1 MAVTVERLVA
11 TLEARIDKYEKNLQ
25 KAYGQTDRQ
34 FTRIE
39 RRGKA
44 METRLEAVGSRLG
57 RSFSTFGRGMVAAL
71 AAGLTVGKI
80 KQFSDAATSIDNALK
95 VAGLSGEN
103 LEKVY
108 GALRDSATRNAAPIE
123 TLVELY
129 SRAAMASDN
138 LGASQEDL
146 VKFADNVAKSL
157 RVSGKSAT
165 ESAGALLQL
174 AQLMSGSVVQAQEY
188 NSLIDGAYPLLQA
201 VAAGLKE
208 AGGDVGKLTQL
219 VKSGQVPTKA
229 FFDAFQ
235 AGSVILDQK
244 VASATFTISQAF
256 GNLQTALI
264 DTAREFN
271 HTSGA
276 AENAADNIN
285 TVARAVT
292 DFDVSGFIQ
301 KISSAKGALENFLS
315 DLGNAQIFTS
325 LNQMLGITDS
335 DGNSLNLETKEAKEK
350 ADALERDVKLLQE
363 TIAKNTE
370 LGFDNTAAIARLGE
384 VQTQLGQLRAQIAN
398 MPAFGIGTIDAQ
410 STAGKINDMV
420 PFSPLAPLSQKQ
432 VVSLADYDPPKAKG
446 KGRKRGGGGGRGAN
460 DYQRQTEQI
469 EKRTA
474 SLQAQTAAQATVN
487 PLIDDFGRTLETA
500 RAKQDLLTAAQQAGL
515 TITPELTASIDA
527 LAGKYGAAYA
537 EAQKLAKSQDDA
549 RRSAEELNEVARDTF
564 GTFVSDL
571 LHGKSAAEALTD
583 AVGRLADRLLDIG
596 LDSIFGTGGGG
607 GSGLFGNLFSFLG
620 SIFHKGGVVGSSAPS
635 RAVSPSV
642 FAGAP
647 RMHSGGVAG
656 GLRAGE
662 VPAILQRGEVVLP
675 KNTKIAAGGSETITV
690 NLQTDQ
696 GLIADVADQRIKT
709 HSGAI
714 VHVAVTQAKN
724 QVVPTMAAYQRDR
737 AGGDYRG

>member
-44 METRLEAVGSRLG
+44 MEARLQAVGAGLG
-57 RSFSTFGRGMVAAL
+57 RSFVGFGRGMVAAL
-71 AAGLTVGKI
+71 AAGFTVGKI

-138 LGASQEDL
+138 LGASQGDL
-146 VKFADNVAKSL
+146 VKFADNVAKAL

-235 AGSVILDQK
+235 AGSVILDEK

-292 DFDVSGFIQ
+292 DFDVEGFIN
-301 KISSAKGALENFLS
+301 KISRAKGALETFLG

-325 LNQMLGITDS
+325 LNQMLGITDGE
-335 DGNSLNLETKEAKEK
+335 GNSLNLETKEAKEK
-350 ADALERDVKLLQE
+350 AEGLERDIKLLQE

-370 LGFDNTAAIARLGE
+370 LGFDNTAAIARLNE

-410 STAGKINDMV
+410 STDGKINDMV
-420 PFSPLAPLSQKQ
+420 PFNPLPSLSQKQ
-432 VVSLADYDPPKAKG
+432 VVSLADYDPPKPKG
-446 KGRKRGGGGGRGAN
+446 KGRKRGGGGSRQN
-460 DYQRQTEQI
+460 DYQRQTDQI
-469 EKRTA
+469 AKRTA
-474 SLQAQTAAQATVN
+474 SLQAQTAAQASVN
-487 PLIDDFGRTLETA
+487 PLVNDFGLALETA
-500 RAKQDLLTAAQQAGL
+500 RAKQDLLSAAQQAGL

-527 LAGKYGAAYA
+527 LAAKYGEAYA
-537 EAQKLAKSQDDA
+537 ASQKLAKGQDDA
-549 RRSAEELNEVARDTF
+549 RRSAQELNETARDTF
-564 GTFVSDL
+564 GTFISDL
-571 LHGKSAAEALTD
+571 VHGKSAAEALTD
-583 AVGRLADRLLDIG
+583 AISRLGDRLLDLA
-596 LDSIFGTGGGG
+596 LDNLFGTGRGGGG
-607 GSGLFGNLFSFLG
+607 GIFGGLFSFLG
-620 SIFHKGGVVGSSAPS
+620 SIFHKGGAVGGSAPT
-635 RAVSPSV
+635 RAVSPAV

-675 KNTKIAAGGSETITV
+675 KNAKMASGGSETITV
-690 NLQTDQ
+690 NLQTDT
-696 GLIADVADQRIKT
+696 GLIADVADQRIRT
-709 HSGAI
+709 ASGAI
-714 VHVAVTQAKN
+714 VHIAVTQAKN
-724 QVVPTMAAYQRDR
+724 QVVPTMAAYQRDQ